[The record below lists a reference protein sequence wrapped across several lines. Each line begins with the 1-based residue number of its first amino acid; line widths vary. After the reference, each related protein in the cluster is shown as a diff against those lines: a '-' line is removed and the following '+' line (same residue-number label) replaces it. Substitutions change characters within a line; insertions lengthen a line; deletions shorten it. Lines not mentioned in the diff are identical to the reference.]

1 MFAKSIRPAFECNAH
16 GAYFYDFRP
25 FYSVNTTTGVVFLS
39 NHLQSESSPYLLQHA
54 ENPVDW
60 YPWCAEA
67 FQRAKA
73 EDKPVFLS
81 IGYSTCHWC
90 HVMAHESFEDP
101 EIAALLNRWFISIKV
116 DKTC

>member
-1 MFAKSIRPAFECNAH
+1 MISVHFIREHNDR
-16 GAYFYDFRP
+16 G
-25 FYSVNTTTGVVFLS
+25 GILS
-39 NHLQSESSPYLLQHA
+39 NHLQHESSPYLLQHA

-81 IGYSTCHWC
+81 IGSSTCYWC
-90 HVMAHESFEDP
+90 HVMAPESFEEPENDAQRDP
-101 EIAALLNRWFISIKV
+101 
-116 DKTC
+116 